1 MSGGRRDAA
10 LDLPDPATTGAP
22 RFSDGQAGSEIVPT
36 DEPIFVERRSAGADV
51 GRRWLAPG
59 LIILSAVTTW
69 EVGVRLSE
77 TPRWLLPPPSA
88 VGRTLVTDRAL
99 LLDHAR
105 VTLIE
110 VLLGFGLALLVGAL
124 LAVAIDASPMLERA
138 IYPLVIASQTVPVP
152 ALAPLLLIWF
162 GYGLLP
168 KVLVTA
174 LVGFFPI
181 VVNAVDGLR
190 ATDREVL
197 ALLRSFGAGPWARF
211 RLARLPSALPFV
223 FSGAKVAVA
232 VCVIGAVFGEL
243 VGAEAGLGYLL
254 THAIAQF
261 QTERV
266 VAAIV
271 LLSLMGIGLFATV
284 AAAERLLLPWQR
296 YAAESRTA
304 RSARKDD
311 RAWHA

>member
-1 MSGGRRDAA
+1 M
-10 LDLPDPATTGAP
+10 TGAP
-22 RFSDGQAGSEIVPT
+22 RDTALGCPAVPNAGAEARTVPT
-36 DEPIFVERRSAGADV
+36 KESSSVETDGDAD
-51 GRRWLAPG
+51 RTFEHRWLAPG
-59 LIILSAVTTW
+59 MLVLSAIGVW
-69 EVGVRLSE
+69 EAGVRLAE
-77 TPRWLLPPPSA
+77 TPRWLLPPPSVVA
-88 VGRTLVTDRAL
+88 RTLITDRAL
-99 LLDHAR
+99 LLDHAW
-105 VTLIE
+105 VTLVEI
-110 VLLGFGLALLVGAL
+110 LLGFGLALLVGVL
-124 LAVAIDASPMLERA
+124 LAVAIDASPVLDRA
-138 IYPLVIASQTVPVP
+138 LYPLIIASQTVPIP

-168 KVLVTA
+168 KVVVTA

-197 ALLRSFGAGPWARF
+197 ALLRSFGAGRWTRF

-223 FSGAKVAVA
+223 FSGAKIAVA

-261 QTERV
+261 QTDRV

-271 LLSLMGIGLFATV
+271 LLSLIGIGLFTAV
-284 AAAERLLLPWQR
+284 ALAERALLPWRR
-296 YAAESRTA
+296 YVSDPGATER
-304 RSARKDD
+304 R
-311 RAWHA
+311 